1 MKTLIKPLLLALSL
15 SFITVSF
22 SEAKP
27 GHPAG
32 ATFKTGIYPTVTGK
46 LQIALDKQAGGPVDI
61 HLKNSAGELLYSQH
75 LGKKEAAFRTRLNV
89 DELPDGDYVLTVSN
103 GVETTRQTLTLKTKQ
118 TTLVNRIIQTDVIA
132 ANE

>member
-15 SFITVSF
+15 SFVATSF

-27 GHPAG
+27 GRPTG
-32 ATFKTGIYPTVTGK
+32 ATFRTGIYPTIAGK

-61 HLKNSAGELLYSQH
+61 QLKSSAGDLLYSQH

-89 DELPDGDYVLTVSN
+89 DELPDGDYILTVTN

-118 TTLVNRIIQTDVIA
+118 PAMVNRIVQTNVVA